1 MPRVGRWQAGDKR
14 AGWPACN
21 LDSLRRLGNLA
32 LKTGNFLLAN
42 TVPWEHLSS
51 DILSRDIL
59 SIKGGHVV
67 LKSAKTQD
75 KTGKTRQKEQDRKDE
90 TGRTRQEE

>member
-1 MPRVGRWQAGDKR
+1 MAGRGQAG
-14 AGWPACN
+14 WLACN
-21 LDSLRRLGNLA
+21 LDRLRSLGNLA
-32 LKTGNFLLAN
+32 LKTSNFLLAN
-42 TVPWEHLSS
+42 TFPWEHLSS